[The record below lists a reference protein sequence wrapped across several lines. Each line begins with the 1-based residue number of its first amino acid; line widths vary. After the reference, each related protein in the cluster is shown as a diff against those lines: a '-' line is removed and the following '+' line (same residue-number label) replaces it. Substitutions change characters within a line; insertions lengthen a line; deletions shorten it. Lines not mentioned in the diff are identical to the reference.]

1 MQKKIV
7 FSPFEKAKMVQING
21 LSGIAQSK
29 FNALSYVCLMDNLP
43 LFEVYLKLVHL
54 KETY

>member
-1 MQKKIV
+1 
-7 FSPFEKAKMVQING
+7 MVQING

-29 FNALSYVCLMDNLP
+29 FEALSYVCLMDNLP
-43 LFEVYLKLVHL
+43 LFEVNLKLVHL

>member
-7 FSPFEKAKMVQING
+7 FSPFEKTKMVHING

-29 FNALSYVCLMDNLP
+29 FDALSYACLMDNLP
-43 LFEVYLKLVHL
+43 LFEVNLKLVHL